1 MSVRLPPAKL
11 LLLDTGVLIH
21 FVRGRRAG
29 QLIEDRLC
37 LSERQS
43 DWVLSS
49 VVEAELQLFAVRH
62 HWGDRK
68 VAELQRLPR
77 TLVRI
82 SAGEPDVVQAWV
94 EIAAAQT
101 DAGQTID
108 HNDLWIAA
116 TARAAGAILI
126 TCDGDFLRLRPGLVS
141 YCHIDQN
148 TGEATLVE
156 T

>member
-1 MSVRLPPAKL
+1 MSIRLPPTKPL
-11 LLLDTGVLIH
+11 VLDTGVLVH
-21 FVRGRRAG
+21 FVRGQRTGR
-29 QLIEDRLC
+29 LIEERLR
-37 LSERQS
+37 LSERRGDS
-43 DWVLSS
+43 ILSS
-49 VVEAELQLFAVRH
+49 VVEAELLLIAARRG
-62 HWGDRK
+62 WGDRK
-68 VAELQRLPR
+68 LADLARLCR
-77 TLVRI
+77 SFVRV
-82 SAGEPDVVQAWV
+82 SAGEPEVVQAWV

-126 TCDGDFLRLRPGLVS
+126 TCDGDFLRLRRGLVS

-148 TGEATLVE
+148 TGAATLVE